1 MIVGVLNQKGG
12 VGKTTLSVNLAAALA
27 RNGERVLLID
37 ADPQGSAL
45 DWAAAREG
53 EPLFS
58 VVGLP
63 RATVHKEI
71 GTIGKGYDHIIIDGP
86 PRVTD
91 LARSAIMASD
101 VVLIPVQPSPYDV
114 WAADEVV
121 KLIDEARVY
130 KESLKSCFVVN
141 RKIANTAIGRDV
153 GEALARFEG
162 VPVLDTA
169 LHQRVKRCARH
180 AKKEVRAQH
189 AFTPHHAHLQPWMGL
204 LVRQQRDEAVDRKV
218 NMAQR
223 IAGRNRD
230 PLNYNPAIASLDTAT
245 GGILAMY
252 GGADAVSDAT

>member
-27 RNGERVLLID
+27 QQGRRVLLID

-53 EPLFS
+53 TPLVA

-63 RATVHKEI
+63 RPTVHKEI
-71 GTIGKGYDHIIIDGP
+71 GTVGYGYDDIIIDGP

-91 LARSAIMASD
+91 LARSCIMASD

-121 KLIDEARVY
+121 KLISEASVY
-130 KESLKSCFVVN
+130 KSNLKCCFVIN

-153 GEALARFEG
+153 REALSTYP
-162 VPVLDTA
+162 VPVLEAT
-169 LHQRVKRCARH
+169 LTQRVIFAEAAARGLSVG
-180 AKKEVRAQH
+180 EVDPGGSAEMEIK
-189 AFTPHHAHLQPWMGL
+189 TL
-204 LVRQQRDEAVDRKV
+204 LNELRGNVA
-218 NMAQR
+218 
-223 IAGRNRD
+223 
-230 PLNYNPAIASLDTAT
+230 
-245 GGILAMY
+245 
-252 GGADAVSDAT
+252 

>member
-153 GEALARFEG
+153 RDALSSY
-162 VPVLDTA
+162 PVHVLNASVT
-169 LHQRVKRCARH
+169 QRVVFAEAAARGQ
-180 AKKEVRAQH
+180 AVYEIDPEGSAAEEMQAVLAE
-189 AFTPHHAHLQPWMGL
+189 
-204 LVRQQRDEAVDRKV
+204 LVEYLK
-218 NMAQR
+218 
-223 IAGRNRD
+223 
-230 PLNYNPAIASLDTAT
+230 
-245 GGILAMY
+245 
-252 GGADAVSDAT
+252 